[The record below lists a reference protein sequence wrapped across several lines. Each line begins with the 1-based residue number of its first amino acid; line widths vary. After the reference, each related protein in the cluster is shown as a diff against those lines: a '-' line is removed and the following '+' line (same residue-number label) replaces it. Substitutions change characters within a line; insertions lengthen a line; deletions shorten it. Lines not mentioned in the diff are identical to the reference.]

1 MHDLDL
7 SRSGEV
13 VSGADSERRFGH
25 CLRFWGPWS
34 VLMGLPVLG
43 VLLWGDDWLRSQRS
57 LMSGKDWS
65 VIALVI
71 SGSANGIVWMPA
83 ILGLVFWF
91 RVRGHRKSARAW
103 MAILFAGVMAGLVG
117 TTCRSLIGRTRPE
130 VSVEQGWFGPR
141 KEGKWILGRHAYS
154 AFPSGHVSVAAGIG
168 FMAFVWGRRAGRIGV
183 VYALAVA
190 WSRFHLGAHRAS
202 DVWAGLMVGSLAAA
216 ILLPRLEDWVHRGV
230 TPEWWP
236 RRLTFQGSIVSN

>member
-1 MHDLDL
+1 
-7 SRSGEV
+7 
-13 VSGADSERRFGH
+13 
-25 CLRFWGPWS
+25 
-34 VLMGLPVLG
+34 
-43 VLLWGDDWLRSQRS
+43 
-57 LMSGKDWS
+57 MSGKDWS
-65 VIALVI
+65 AVALVI
-71 SGSANGIVWMPA
+71 SGSANGIVLLPA
-83 ILGLVFWF
+83 ILGLVLWF
-91 RVRGHRKSARAW
+91 RVRGHRKLARAW

-130 VSVEQGWFGPR
+130 VAVEQGWFGPR

-154 AFPSGHVSVAAGIG
+154 AFPSGHASIAAGIG
-168 FMAFVWGRRAGRIGV
+168 FMAFIWGRRAGRIGV

-236 RRLTFQGSIVSN
+236 RRLMFQGLIASK